1 MKITLN
7 NKEIPVEIMDT
18 PNSISTGMMDRDNLE
33 GGMLFIFDDIG
44 ERSFWMK
51 NCIIPLDIIFIAGN
65 KVTDVHEN
73 CAPCITEP
81 CKHYWGIGDKVLEL
95 PAGEYKTMN
104 YET

>member
-18 PNSISTGMMDRDNLE
+18 PNSVASGMMGRDNLE
-33 GGMLFIFDDIG
+33 GGMLFIFEDIS

-51 NCIIPLDIIFIAGN
+51 NCLIPLDIIFIAGD

-73 CAPCITEP
+73 CPPCVSDP
-81 CKHYWGIGDKVLEL
+81 CEHYWGIGDKVLEL
-95 PAGEYKTMN
+95 PGGDYKSL
-104 YET
+104 YF